1 MLDGWGLA
9 PWELAAVAGGAFGA
23 WAWGWVGRARA
34 DGWEGTGVG
43 ARVSRGVGALAE
55 RWVGARVQR
64 PLALARSHP
73 WTLDVALIVAALA
86 LNLPALLGAWG
97 MLSPYGS
104 PMGPDADGN
113 FLAAVALE
121 RGDLTLYAGDRY
133 PAYAAL
139 VSALA
144 PDAAGLAAT
153 GTHLSMGLAVAC
165 ALGAYALGRAWA
177 GRVAG
182 WAGMV
187 VCLRLP
193 GLADTGRQF
202 TPYALVAAADLL
214 AVLSLLALARGH
226 RIATVPLAL
235 AAAVVFATDPKQV
248 PVALVLVALG
258 LLLVLVRSRGAVLPS
273 LGACVPLLAA
283 VPATNALVGRAA
295 LPIYSLEFI
304 TTRVDLGLH
313 VDAAMASTGWRIGA
327 SLVELPGSL
336 LAVST
341 LVKAPAG
348 RGWFAP
354 TALPTL
360 PMELP
365 STSPLWLAALLVL
378 PVALHVRR
386 RAAHELVALVP
397 LLVVALPVLHLHFQ
411 HRYFL
416 ALVVV
421 LPALVASAISLV
433 AGPGAAAGV
442 LIAALLWP
450 GSPWREVAS
459 GVTSAPPPNA
469 EPWTGLEPAEWA
481 ATVAEAATAV
491 PADAVVLDF
500 AQSRPWVM
508 LAASRP
514 YVRCTT
520 TRDSCRAALAE
531 GPGTLTA
538 VLFPGEEVSAAVPSA
553 NALGTTGH
561 VRYGPETLG
570 ACWTRVLMRP
580 DNGGVYRWTCERR
593 PTSNAP
599 PPRPQPGP
607 SGPPGPPSGP
617 PGPP

>member
-1 MLDGWGLA
+1 MIA
-9 PWELAAVAGGAFGA
+9 AWEVAAVVGGGLGAAGWA
-23 WAWGWVGRARA
+23 WARRKGWDQRERPWMGRWG
-34 DGWEGTGVG
+34 
-43 ARVSRGVGALAE
+43 
-55 RWVGARVQR
+55 
-64 PLALARSHP
+64 
-73 WTLDVALIVAALA
+73 LDVALIVAGLA
-86 LNLPALLGAWG
+86 LNLPGLLGAWA
-97 MLSPYGS
+97 MLSPFGS
-104 PMGPDADGN
+104 PMGPDADAN

-121 RGDLTLYAGDRY
+121 RGDLALYAGDRY

-144 PDAAGLAAT
+144 PDASRLAQV
-153 GTHLSMGLAVAC
+153 GTWLSMGLAVAC
-165 ALGAYALGRAWA
+165 ALGAYALGRALA

-182 WAGMV
+182 WAGLV

-214 AVLSLLALARGH
+214 AVLSLLALVRGH
-226 RIATVPLAL
+226 RVATIPLAV

-248 PVALVLVALG
+248 PVSLALVGLG
-258 LLLVLVRSRGAVLPS
+258 IVVSLVRSRRSGIIE
-273 LGACVPLLAA
+273 CVPLVAALPLA
-283 VPATNALVGRAA
+283 NALVGRAA

-313 VDAAMASTGWRIGA
+313 VDAAMATTGWRIGT
-327 SLVELPGSL
+327 SLVDLPASL

-341 LVKAPAG
+341 MVQAPAG

-354 TALPTL
+354 TALATL

-365 STSPLWLAALLVL
+365 ATSPLWLAALLVL
-378 PVALHVRR
+378 PVVLHLRR
-386 RAAHELVALVP
+386 RAAYELVALLP
-397 LLVVALPVLHLHFQ
+397 LVIVALPVLHLHFQ

-421 LPALVASAISLV
+421 LPALVASAISLA

-442 LIAALLWP
+442 LIVALLWP
-450 GSPWREVAS
+450 GSPWRGVAP
-459 GVTSAPPPNA
+459 GVTAAPPPHA
-469 EPWTGLEPAEWA
+469 EPWTGVEPDEWA
-481 ATVAEAATAV
+481 RTVDEAATAL

-520 TRDSCRAALAE
+520 TTDNCRGALGDA
-531 GPGTLTA
+531 PGTLTA
-538 VLFPGEEVSAAVPSA
+538 VLFPGEEVSAAVPAASA
-553 NALGTTGH
+553 LATTGP
-561 VRYGPETLG
+561 VRYGPDALG

-580 DNGGVYRWTCERR
+580 DNGGVYRWTCEKR
-593 PTSNAP
+593 PTQNAP

-607 SGPPGPPSGP
+607 AGPPGPPSGP